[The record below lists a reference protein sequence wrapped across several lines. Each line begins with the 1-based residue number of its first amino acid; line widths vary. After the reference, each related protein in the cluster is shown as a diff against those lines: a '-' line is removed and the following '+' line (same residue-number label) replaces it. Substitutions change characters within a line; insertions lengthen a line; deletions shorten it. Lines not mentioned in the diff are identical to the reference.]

1 MKHILTHLFIS
12 ILLCLSL
19 IGTPAT
25 GQSTASDSATKRLEL
40 VGITPYSN
48 LHTSFSDASGKE
60 YPHFIALAHAA
71 GANAVRFGYKVGDD
85 RAAFYDQAEEAKKR
99 GMQMVCSIYIHVDE
113 EKDFASVLA
122 ATERQCR
129 DVYDDLKRRSLTPVL
144 LLVGNEI
151 NTSEGHINRWA
162 NWKTK
167 EGDFMT
173 NVAASLNAGAKG
185 LRAAG
190 YNGDI
195 GVHIDRSW
203 VEFYTGLIE
212 KGYTDYQVAAI
223 SVYPKWGDSKTTV
236 DQKIEGMHPLATQHK
251 KKILVIETAAP
262 YVDKG
267 KHKTQDFDPEHVV
280 EVSPRGQALH
290 LEKVCNLVLAIPD
303 GRGLGVITWGSD
315 LTTGIHKWDH
325 VTWNRAQVT
334 KERVALPSL
343 YVFGKYGKLAE
354 PARRR

>member
-1 MKHILTHLFIS
+1 LCIS
-12 ILLCLSL
+12 MTLCFSL
-19 IGTPAT
+19 IGFPVAGQPPA
-25 GQSTASDSATKRLEL
+25 SNSAAGRLEL
-40 VGITPYSN
+40 VGVTPYSN
-48 LHTSFSDASGKE
+48 LQTSFSDASGKK
-60 YPHFIALAHAA
+60 YPHFIALARAA
-71 GANAVRFGYKVGDD
+71 GANAVRLYYKVGED
-85 RAAFYDQAEEAKKR
+85 RTDFYAQAEEVKKR
-99 GMQMVCSIYIHVDE
+99 GMRMVCTIYVDVDK

-122 ATERQCR
+122 ATERQCQ
-129 DVYDDLKRRSLTPVL
+129 VAYGDLQRRSLMPAL

-162 NWKTK
+162 SWKTK

-173 NVAASLNAGAKG
+173 HVAASLNAGAKG

-190 YNGDI
+190 YKGDI

-203 VEFYTGLIE
+203 AEFYTGLIE
-212 KGYTDYQVAAI
+212 RGYTDYQVVAI
-223 SVYPKWGDSKTTV
+223 SVYPKWGDTKTTV
-236 DQKIEGMHPLATQHK
+236 DQKIQQMHVLATKQK

-267 KHKTQDFDPEHVV
+267 KHKTQDFDPELVV

-290 LEKVCNLVLAIPD
+290 LEKVCKLVLAIPE

-343 YVFGKYGKLAE
+343 YVLGKYAKLAE
-354 PARRR
+354 PKNR

>member
-1 MKHILTHLFIS
+1 MTRRLSLS
-12 ILLCLSL
+12 MLLCLSL
-19 IGTPAT
+19 IGMPAAA
-25 GQSTASDSATKRLEL
+25 QSSASKSTAGRLEIAG
-40 VGITPYSN
+40 VTPYSN
-48 LHTSFSDASGKE
+48 LKTSFSDASGKV

-71 GANAVRFGYKVGDD
+71 GANAVRLSYNVGED
-85 RAAFYDQAEEAKKR
+85 RADFYAQAEEVKKR
-99 GMQMVCSIYIHVDE
+99 GMKMVCTIYVDVDK

-122 ATERQCR
+122 ATERQCQ
-129 DVYDDLKRRSLTPVL
+129 VAYSDLKRRSLMPTL

-151 NTSEGHINRWA
+151 NTSGGHINPWA
-162 NWKTK
+162 SWKPN

-173 NVAASLNAGAKG
+173 NIATSLNAGAKG

-190 YNGDI
+190 YKGDI

-212 KGYTDYQVAAI
+212 KGYTDYQVVAI

-236 DQKIEGMHPLATQHK
+236 DQKIQRMHGLATEQK

-267 KHKTQDFDPEHVV
+267 KHKTQDFDPELVV

-290 LEKVCNLVLAIPD
+290 LEKVCKLVLAIPE

-334 KERVALPSL
+334 KDRVALPSL
-343 YVFGKYGKLAE
+343 YVLGKYAKLAE
-354 PARRR
+354 PVSRTK